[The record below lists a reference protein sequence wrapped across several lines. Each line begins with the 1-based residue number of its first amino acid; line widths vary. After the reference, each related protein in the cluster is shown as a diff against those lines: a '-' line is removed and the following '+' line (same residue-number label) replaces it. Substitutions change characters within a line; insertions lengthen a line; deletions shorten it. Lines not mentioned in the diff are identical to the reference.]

1 MGTRK
6 QPKQWWKITV
16 PITATGGTV
25 EVRYGLYILITAESI
40 RVQTLGRNFILDNI
54 CDVH

>member
-6 QPKQWWKITV
+6 QSKQWWKITV

-25 EVRYGLYILITAESI
+25 EVRYGLYILITAESL